1 VREKCLRFPDNCVTE
16 IECGSYS
23 TAQLI
28 GKFGVHFELP
38 SKYRVLVIPD
48 NSKKID
54 EFLKLHTN

>member
-1 VREKCLRFPDNCVTE
+1 MGDVYLKIPDDCVTE
-16 IECGSYS
+16 IECGQY
-23 TAQLI
+23 TNAQLI